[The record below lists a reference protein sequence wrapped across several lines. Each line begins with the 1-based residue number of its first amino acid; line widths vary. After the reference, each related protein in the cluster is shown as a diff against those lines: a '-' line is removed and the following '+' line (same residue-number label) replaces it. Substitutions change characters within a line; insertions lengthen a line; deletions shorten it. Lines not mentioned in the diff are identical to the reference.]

1 MSNSKGRMRV
11 YCCGGAGVNQGK
23 VLLTQPDAEGFA
35 SLDVAMVDTSR
46 SNMLSGVPDEVVYI
60 LPNVDGSGKKRSE
73 NHQEIANTVKDVLV
87 KQKPTDFNVVIFSTA
102 GGSGSVYGPLIM
114 RELMMAGL
122 PVVGIVIG
130 NLTTAIEAKNTV
142 NTLKSLDNIA
152 RKVNVPAVI
161 QYSANSKSNSRK
173 KVDEFV
179 QQSVLSL
186 ALLVSRQNEELDTS
200 DVSNWVRYNN
210 VTEVPA
216 QLALLNIV
224 VDEEDA
230 RDIVDPISV
239 ASVVDAGN
247 EAVVNLSP
255 DYGCVGYK
263 AATTSTDTP
272 ELHYVIS
279 ISAVQDMFATI
290 NSVAVEYDE
299 VKASRPNQQALITK
313 DDNTTDHDL
322 IL

>member
-23 VLLTQPDAEGFA
+23 VLMAQPDVEGFA
-35 SLDVAMVDTSR
+35 TLDVALVDTSR
-46 SNMLSGVPDEVVYI
+46 SNMLSGVPDDCVYI

-73 NHQEIANTVKDVLV
+73 NHLEIANTVKDVLV

-114 RELMMAGL
+114 RELMTAGI
-122 PVVGIVIG
+122 PVIGVVIG

-152 RKVNVPAVI
+152 RKANVPAVI
-161 QYSANSKSNSRK
+161 QYSANSKNNSRK
-173 KVDEFV
+173 SVDAFV
-179 QQSVLSL
+179 QQSALSL
-186 ALLVSRQNEELDTS
+186 SLLVSRQNEELDTS
-200 DVSNWVRYNN
+200 DIGNWVRYNN
-210 VTEVPA
+210 VTEVAA
-216 QLALLNIV
+216 QLCLLTIV

-230 RDIVDPISV
+230 AAIVDPISV
-239 ASVVDAGN
+239 ASIVDAGN
-247 EAVVNLSP
+247 EAAIVFSP

-263 AATTSTDTP
+263 AASVSTETP
-272 ELHYVIS
+272 ELHYVLS
-279 ISAVQDMFATI
+279 ISAVQEMFASI
-290 NSVAVEYDE
+290 NAVAHDYDE
-299 VKASRPNQQALITK
+299 MKAARPAQQALVTK
-313 DDNTTDHDL
+313 GDNATDFDL